1 MQLSCNI
8 SPDLQQTTE
17 LQSSIHCSHSLRIW
31 VQIQWLLQQFWWED
45 INGQSFVRPTPADT
59 MDICCF
65 ARPTIAYS
73 SYGMSDCILPT
84 QLKWA
89 NRIVRS
95 QFNLL
100 RSIIEGEGQGLIN
113 FLRVSVNPFISTGGW
128 WKKHKNGWFPFVK
141 SYEMKSTIQKFCQH
155 DFIWIVTT

>member
-65 ARPTIAYS
+65 AQPTIAYS

-100 RSIIEGEGQGLIN
+100 RSIIEGGGQGLIN

-128 WKKHKNGWFPFVK
+128 WKKHKNGWFPFVE
-141 SYEMKSTIQKFCQH
+141 SYEMKSTIQKFCQD